1 MPESPGVF
9 RYAYCMFDGRF
20 ERLAR
25 SATRRPLKP
34 GHGSKPATRA
44 HVIQTAIYPLPSPSP
59 LRVNEFVNGRDL
71 FKNGGRGAGG
81 KIRDPI
87 QNGISERSTGQVWS
101 DAI

>member
-1 MPESPGVF
+1 
-9 RYAYCMFDGRF
+9 
-20 ERLAR
+20 
-25 SATRRPLKP
+25 
-34 GHGSKPATRA
+34 
-44 HVIQTAIYPLPSPSP
+44 